1 MMLYTRIAE
10 DIPAGTELSIPDIME
25 KYGVSYTKTQSATRV
40 LEKINAVDV
49 VHRRKGSQT
58 IFRVVPDA
66 PVLVRNYESKV
77 SAKRDT
83 FKKKKNPFG
92 RNKPCGQDVAERE
105 FVSVHNRLFS
115 VLAAKRR
122 EIKKNS
128 GGWCE

>member
-1 MMLYTRIAE
+1 MMMLYTRIAE
-10 DIPAGTELSIPDIME
+10 DIPAGTELTIPDIME

-83 FKKKKNPFG
+83 FKKKEKSI
-92 RNKPCGQDVAERE
+92 R
-105 FVSVHNRLFS
+105 
-115 VLAAKRR
+115 
-122 EIKKNS
+122 KK
-128 GGWCE
+128 